1 MNASGAMSGVLH
13 RVRCRVN
20 GAPVCVNVAGADTL
34 ADVLRDQLRLTG
46 TKIGCNAGECGACT
60 VIVDGR
66 AVCACIF
73 PAWRLDGSEVLT
85 VEGVGTAGALSRIQQ
100 ALIAHGA
107 FQCGFCTPGVV
118 MSLTALFAV
127 DPRPTENAI
136 RLALQGNVCRCS
148 GYVQLVA
155 AAMSLVPGAA

>member
-1 MNASGAMSGVLH
+1 MNGFEATSGVRD
-13 RVRCRVN
+13 RVQCRVN
-20 GAPVCVNVAGADTL
+20 GAPVCLNVAGADTL
-34 ADVLRDQLRLTG
+34 ADVLRDQLHLTG

-60 VIVDGR
+60 VNVDGR

-73 PAWRLDGSEVLT
+73 PAWRLGGSEILT
-85 VEGVGTAGALSRIQQ
+85 VEGVGTAGALSPIQK

-127 DPRPTENAI
+127 DPRPTETAI
-136 RLALQGNVCRCS
+136 RIALQGNVCRCS